1 MRKWDYLRIELV
13 FALLLAGCALL
24 LVLNANTGSVRISPL
39 EVMRIVFLRE
49 GEGTSN
55 YNVLWKI
62 RLPRMI
68 AAAVLGG
75 ALSVSGFLLQTFFR
89 NPIAGPY
96 VMGISS
102 GAKMCVGLVTIFML
116 RDGGG
121 MPFYVTMLAAF
132 AGSMLCTGFVLLFA
146 RRIHSMAML
155 LVVGIMIGNICSAIT
170 DFIISFAAESEI
182 ANLTSWSL
190 GSFSAISWQNLNVT
204 MLVIAV
210 ALAAVFLL
218 SKPIGAFALGEGY
231 AQSMGVNVRAMLI
244 LLILISSVLSACVT
258 ALSGPIS
265 FVGIAVPHIT
275 KSLMKT
281 ARPLVIIPGT
291 FLCGAVFC
299 MMCDLIARTAFAPT
313 ELAISSVTAVFGAPV
328 VIYMMARRKGDR

>member
-1 MRKWDYLRIELV
+1 MRKWDYLRIQLV

-49 GEGTSN
+49 GEGASN

-231 AQSMGVNVRAMLI
+231 AQSMGVNVRAMRI

>member
-1 MRKWDYLRIELV
+1 MRKWDYLRIQLV
-13 FALLLAGCALL
+13 FALLISGCALL

-39 EVMRIVFLRE
+39 EVMRIVFLRK

-231 AQSMGVNVRAMLI
+231 AQSMGVNVRAMRI